1 MSNAVEITEAYL
13 RAFQLNTDTFCD
25 NSDALSKISSDE
37 ELSKFLENDQI
48 MISDYFIGCDYK
60 DLINE
65 NIPLEKYIRKIMN
78 YFPSNIKWNL
88 KYLYFSFKLK
98 RNDPNFSWKEF
109 LSSFMNF
116 ELNDIVKDTDSSGR
130 TSFHTRTL
138 ITIYDESDE
147 SKESDSMFYIANS
160 LDDTPISDEYAYVN
174 LMINVDICRDIL
186 PDANS
191 DHLIDIMS
199 KLNMYHTDAIKIY
212 QNFIHKYLNDTN
224 ESISMIL

>member
-13 RAFQLNTDTFCD
+13 RAFQLNTNTFCD

-116 ELNDIVKDTDSSGR
+116 ELNDIVKDRNSSEGISLR
-130 TSFHTRTL
+130 SCTLLTFH
-138 ITIYDESDE
+138 DESE
-147 SKESDSMFYIANS
+147 ERYSMFYIANV
-160 LDDTPISDEYAYVN
+160 LDDINASDDYTYIN
-174 LMINVDICRDIL
+174 IMIDTVMCKDIL
-186 PDANS
+186 PDNDS
-191 DHLIDIMS
+191 NHLTDIMAQ
-199 KLNMYHTDAIKIY
+199 LTMYHDNAINIY
-212 QNFIHKYLNDTN
+212 HKYIHKYLNDTN
-224 ESISMIL
+224 EYINMIL

>member
-98 RNDPNFSWKEF
+98 RNDPIFSWKDFFEKL
-109 LSSFMNF
+109 LSYGID
-116 ELNDIVKDTDSSGR
+116 DIVKDRNSSEGISLR
-130 TSFHTRTL
+130 SCTLLTFH
-138 ITIYDESDE
+138 DESE
-147 SKESDSMFYIANS
+147 ERYSMFYITNV
-160 LDDTPISDEYAYVN
+160 LDDTNASDDYTYIN
-174 LMINVDICRDIL
+174 IMIDTVMCKDIL
-186 PDANS
+186 PDNDS
-191 DHLIDIMS
+191 NHLTDIMAQ
-199 KLNMYHTDAIKIY
+199 LTMYHNNAINIY
-212 QNFIHKYLNDTN
+212 HKYIHKYLNDTN
-224 ESISMIL
+224 EYINMIL

>member
-13 RAFQLNTDTFCD
+13 RAFQLNTNTFCD

-48 MISDYFIGCDYK
+48 IISDYFIGCDYK

-98 RNDPNFSWKEF
+98 RIDPSFSWKDFFEKL
-109 LSSFMNF
+109 LSYGID
-116 ELNDIVKDTDSSGR
+116 DIVKDRNSSEGISLR
-130 TSFHTRTL
+130 SCTLLTFH
-138 ITIYDESDE
+138 DESE
-147 SKESDSMFYIANS
+147 ERYSMFYITNV
-160 LDDTPISDEYAYVN
+160 LDDTNASDDYTYIN
-174 LMINVDICRDIL
+174 IMIDTVMCKDIL
-186 PDANS
+186 PDNDS
-191 DHLIDIMS
+191 NHLTDIMAQ
-199 KLNMYHTDAIKIY
+199 LTMYHDNAINIY
-212 QNFIHKYLNDTN
+212 HKYIHKYLNDTN
-224 ESISMIL
+224 EYINMIL

>member
-116 ELNDIVKDTDSSGR
+116 ELNDIVKDADSSGR

-138 ITIYDESDE
+138 ITVYDESE
-147 SKESDSMFYIANS
+147 ERYSMFYITNV
-160 LDDTPISDEYAYVN
+160 LDDTNASDDYTYIN
-174 LMINVDICRDIL
+174 IMIDTVMCKDIL
-186 PDANS
+186 PDNDS
-191 DHLIDIMS
+191 NHLTDIMAQ
-199 KLNMYHTDAIKIY
+199 LTMYHNNAINIY
-212 QNFIHKYLNDTN
+212 HKYIHKYLNDTN
-224 ESISMIL
+224 EYINMIL

>member
-88 KYLYFSFKLK
+88 K
-98 RNDPNFSWKEF
+98 F
-109 LSSFMNF
+109 L
-116 ELNDIVKDTDSSGR
+116 
-130 TSFHTRTL
+130 
-138 ITIYDESDE
+138 
-147 SKESDSMFYIANS
+147 
-160 LDDTPISDEYAYVN
+160 
-174 LMINVDICRDIL
+174 
-186 PDANS
+186 
-191 DHLIDIMS
+191 
-199 KLNMYHTDAIKIY
+199 
-212 QNFIHKYLNDTN
+212 
-224 ESISMIL
+224 

>member
-37 ELSKFLENDQI
+37 ELSKFLKNDQI

-78 YFPSNIKWNL
+78 YFPSIIKWNL

-116 ELNDIVKDTDSSGR
+116 ELNDIVKDTDSSER
-130 TSFHTRTL
+130 TSFQRCTL
-138 ITIYDESDE
+138 ITVHNE
-147 SKESDSMFYIANS
+147 SKESYSMFYIANS
-160 LDDTPISDEYAYVN
+160 LDDTTVSDEYVYVN
-174 LMINVDICRDIL
+174 LMIDVDMCRDIL
-186 PDANS
+186 PDVNS

-199 KLNMYHTDAIKIY
+199 KLNMYHKDAIKIY
-212 QNFIHKYLNDTN
+212 QNFIHKYLNDSN